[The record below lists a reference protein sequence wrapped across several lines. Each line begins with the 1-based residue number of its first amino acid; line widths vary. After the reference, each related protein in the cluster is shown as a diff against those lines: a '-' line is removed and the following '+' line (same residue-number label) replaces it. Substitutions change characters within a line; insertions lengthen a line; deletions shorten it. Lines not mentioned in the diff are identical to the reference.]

1 MAQLQLWYVS
11 AAAAASAYTSP
22 PNPHSQIRDGTTTS
36 NDLVHNLVT
45 YTARQG
51 TKEYDYCANR
61 GFCDQQKGTTTQNG
75 KLLQLRACSWW
86 CSRVLHTPPPGD
98 CLCYPGYSTSNLYGE
113 VGESGDCGHSI
124 TPITSCPGEIECS
137 GHGNCAD
144 HPTYR
149 CECEEGWQGGD
160 CSERKKQ
167 RVLSLS
173 SCAHES
179 SHFVC
184 LFVPF
189 DRQAHAPLIAPGL
202 TTPLPPTSHMPT
214 PSAPTV
220 ACATAPR
227 ESACARQA
235 LLALPANEV
244 RGVESTHT
252 LSHPPTPGM

>member
-1 MAQLQLWYVS
+1 MTTAPT
-11 AAAAASAYTSP
+11 AASATS
-22 PNPHSQIRDGTTTS
+22 
-36 NDLVHNLVT
+36 
-45 YTARQG
+45 
-51 TKEYDYCANR
+51 K
-61 GFCDQQKGTTTQNG
+61 
-75 KLLQLRACSWW
+75 
-86 CSRVLHTPPPGD
+86 RVLQHKTANCSSCALAVGGAHACCTLPPPGD

-167 RVLSLS
+167 RVLSLTW
-173 SCAHES
+173 CTHES
-179 SHFVC
+179 SHFV
-184 LFVPF
+184 LFHPC
-189 DRQAHAPLIAPGL
+189 DRQAPAPLIAPGL

-244 RGVESTHT
+244 RGVESTHP
-252 LSHPPTPGM
+252 LSPTHPRHVNV